1 MHLIMFVYVFLL
13 FFVLTPGVLVYL
25 PPKAGKM
32 VTAAT
37 HALIFALIWTLTHKM
52 VWRLSSSMEGMYNLS
67 NTNTQSSPSPV
78 PRMYLNKSVGG
89 VSEGMKQKKYK

>member
-52 VWRLSSSMEGMYNLS
+52 VWRLSSSMEGMGGAGGN
-67 NTNTQSSPSPV
+67 QAAMKV
-78 PRMYLNKSVGG
+78 KS
-89 VSEGMKQKKYK
+89 KRQ